1 MTSTLSARSSA
12 ESQSSLSS
20 HQDTP
25 ETNEE
30 PIRSEPR
37 QAVVHVV
44 EWSRYPRRAVGE
56 KRGVAYTQDRSD
68 TGLGLD
74 LPESVRPNELLS
86 ITLRDIDGKQSI
98 EGLARVIWCRK
109 GEGDRFRA
117 GLSLLR
123 EEGERPMLRVRRRG
137 VLGV

>member
-1 MTSTLSARSSA
+1 MTSTLSSPSSA
-12 ESQSSLSS
+12 SS
-20 HQDTP
+20 HPDPT
-25 ETNEE
+25 ETEE
-30 PIRSEPR
+30 MPIRSEPR

-44 EWSRYPRRAVGE
+44 EWSRYPRRTVGE
-56 KRGVAYTQDRSD
+56 KRGVAYTQDRSE

-74 LPESVRPNELLS
+74 LPEAVRPNELLS

-98 EGLARVIWCRK
+98 EGLARVIWCRP

-117 GLSLLR
+117 GLCLLR
-123 EEGERPMLRVRRRG
+123 EEGKRPLLRIRRRG